1 MISLIIICGAKEEP
15 MKIFI
20 SQLMRDKTE
29 QEIIEERAYAI
40 EHARRIYDGQQLE
53 IIASYFE
60 DYDPKC
66 TGERKALKYLAKSIE
81 LLADADAVVFAP
93 GWESGRGCKIEQF
106 CAMEYGI
113 PRIYLPPREE
123 K

>member
-1 MISLIIICGAKEEP
+1 

-20 SQLMRDKTE
+20 SQLMKDKTPE
-29 QEIIEERAYAI
+29 EILVNRAYAI
-40 EHARRIYDGQQLE
+40 EHARRIYDGQPLE
-53 IIASYFE
+53 IIDSYFE

-66 TGERKALKYLAKSIE
+66 EGERRALKYLAKSIE

-93 GWESGRGCKIEQF
+93 GWESGRGCKIEQL
-106 CAMEYGI
+106 CAIEYGI
-113 PRIYLPPREE
+113 HRIYLPPRED